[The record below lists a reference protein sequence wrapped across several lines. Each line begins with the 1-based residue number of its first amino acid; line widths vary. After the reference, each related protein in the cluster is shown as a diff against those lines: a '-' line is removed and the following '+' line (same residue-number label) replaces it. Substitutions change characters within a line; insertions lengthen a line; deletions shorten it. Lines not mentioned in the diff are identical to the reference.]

1 MSEPST
7 FAEPPEASDPTR
19 CPRCGHWIPN
29 NREPGAHPGAMS
41 RHFGARGPERYR
53 GAEIC
58 SPCGTEEAFLQFS
71 GADLSQEIWPI
82 TVNDGSR

>member
-58 SPCGTEEAFLQFS
+58 SPCGTEEAFLQCS
-71 GADLSQEIWPI
+71 GADLSEENWAII
-82 TVNDGSR
+82 VKEGSR

>member
-1 MSEPST
+1 MSDTST
-7 FAEPPEASDPTR
+7 FAEPSEPSDPSR

-29 NREPGAHPGAMS
+29 DQKPGAHPGAIS
-41 RHFGARGPERYR
+41 RHFATRGSDRYR

-58 SPCGTEEAFLQFS
+58 SICGIEEAFLQFS

-82 TVNDGSR
+82 TAKEGKG